1 MAGIE
6 WELYKNC
13 PAPETSALVSILSA
27 APSKATTGDGVSWDS
42 AIACQ
47 TPVTQLSWLYLQE
60 SPRLGVVSTIL
71 IQKLSRIAEAARTFV
86 WVTQLEQIWTGGF
99 RG

>member
-1 MAGIE
+1 ME
-6 WELYKNC
+6 LELYRNC
-13 PAPETSALVSILSA
+13 PAPETAALVSSLSA
-27 APSKATTGDGVSWDS
+27 APSKATTEDGVSWDS

-60 SPRLGVVSTIL
+60 SPCLRVVSAIL
-71 IQKLSRIAEAARTFV
+71 IQKLSRIVEAARTFV
-86 WVTQLEQIWTGGF
+86 WVTQLEQIWTGSF